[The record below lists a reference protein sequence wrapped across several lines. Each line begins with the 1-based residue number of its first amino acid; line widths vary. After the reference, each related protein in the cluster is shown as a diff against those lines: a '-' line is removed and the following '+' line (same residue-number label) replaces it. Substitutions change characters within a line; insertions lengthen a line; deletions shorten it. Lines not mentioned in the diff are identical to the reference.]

1 MHAADSE
8 PPTEPC
14 LAPSAGSAFSRPDAV
29 YTLFAATFS
38 VVLVLTNI
46 IGTKLF
52 VLFPDGGPAWFNGG
66 EAVTLTAGIVTYPI
80 TFWLT
85 DIVSEIWGRQRANLM
100 VYLGFGMSLLM
111 LAVVQIGV
119 WLPPSGLWNLPDYG
133 FADAAGMQT
142 AYAAVF
148 HNPRLLLFAS
158 MLAYLVAQLFDVRLY
173 HFWWR
178 FTGGGHLWLRN
189 NGSTM
194 ISQLVDT
201 IIVNGIFLRWGLD
214 MEWGTI
220 AEIILWVYAC
230 KVVLALVDT
239 PFIYVGRSMLCRWF
253 GLEVEAAPA
262 SAPLSR

>member
-1 MHAADSE
+1 M
-8 PPTEPC
+8 T
-14 LAPSAGSAFSRPDAV
+14 RPDAV
-29 YTLFAATFS
+29 YTLFAATFA

-52 VLFPDGGPAWFNGG
+52 YLFPEGGPSWFNGG
-66 EAVTLTAGIVTYPI
+66 EPVTLTAGIITYPV

-85 DIVSEIWGRQRANLM
+85 DIVSEIWGRRRANLM
-100 VYLGFGMSLLM
+100 VVLGFLMSLLM
-111 LAVVQIGV
+111 LAVIQIGV
-119 WLPPSGLWNLPDYG
+119 WLPASEFWSLPDHG
-133 FADAAGMQT
+133 FVDSGSMQG

-178 FTGGGHLWLRN
+178 ITGGGHMWIRN

-220 AEIILWVYAC
+220 WEIILWVYVC
-230 KVVLALVDT
+230 KVMLAMIDT
-239 PFIYVGRSMLCRWF
+239 PFIYLGRSFLRHLF
-253 GLEVEAAPA
+253 GLKTDTTPS
-262 SAPLSR
+262 SAPLAGG